1 MKWFAWVLAV
11 SILLG
16 TPLVLIVAGTPDQLG
31 TDPLQVAAQV
41 AYITI
46 APIFALTSAI
56 ILSQQPKNMVGW
68 TLMGIALG
76 FVISIVADVS
86 ASALSPYPADS
97 WYVAMF
103 PDQAHGFLSPDV
115 VDGWL
120 VTRALLASFS
130 WILFVFPLFHLL
142 MTFPTGR
149 LLSPRWRIL
158 AGLEGLMMLTMIFL
172 GTFSAQVGVEGSWAV
187 PNPIGFISVNIFDG
201 PFDTVWSFGLLVL
214 TVAGPTAMVLR
225 YRRAGTVE
233 RLQIKWLL
241 YAVGLFALVYGG
253 SAVQSGDSGS
263 LFDLMF
269 PISVAV
275 IGIAIAMAVLRYR
288 LYEIDRIISRTVGY
302 VLVIGFLAM
311 VYVTGAVWL
320 PTRLGGDSPL
330 FVAGSTLAVAALFNP
345 VRRRLLHWVDRRFYR
360 TRYNAERVVDGFVDS
375 LRNRTDL
382 DGLAAEWV
390 AAVTETM
397 QPASIG
403 IWVRG

>member
-1 MKWFAWVLAV
+1 MKWFAWLLAV

-16 TPLVLIVAGTPDQLG
+16 TPLVLIVAGTPDPLG
-31 TDPLQVAAQV
+31 TDPFQVAAQL
-41 AYITI
+41 AYIAI

-97 WYVAMF
+97 WYVDMF

-172 GTFSAQVGVEGSWAV
+172 GTFSAQVGAEGSWAV

>member
-16 TPLVLIVAGTPDQLG
+16 TPLVLIVAGTPDPLG
-31 TDPLQVAAQV
+31 TDPFQVAAQL
-41 AYITI
+41 AYIAI

>member
-1 MKWFAWVLAV
+1 MKLLAWGFAVV
-11 SILLG
+11 ILIAA
-16 TPLVLIVAGTPDQLG
+16 PLFLIVAGGQGQLG
-31 TDPLQVAAQV
+31 TDPIQVVAQV
-41 AYITI
+41 SYVAI
-46 APIFALTSAI
+46 APIFALTAAA
-56 ILSQQPKNMVGW
+56 ILSRQPKNMVGW
-68 TLMGIALG
+68 ILMAIASG
-76 FVISIVADVS
+76 FVIAIIADVS
-86 ASALSPYPADS
+86 ASAPQPYPIDS

-103 PDQAHGFLSPDV
+103 PDRPHGFLAPGV
-115 VDGWL
+115 ANGWL
-120 VTRALLASFS
+120 LIGVSLASWS

-149 LLSPRWRIL
+149 LLSRRWIPL
-158 AGLEGLMMLTMIFL
+158 AVLEIAMMSTMFL
-172 GTFSAQVGVEGSWAV
+172 VGTFSTELGVVGSWEV
-187 PNPIGFISVNIFDG
+187 SNPIGFISVN
-201 PFDTVWSFGLLVL
+201 PFSGAFNTVWDIGLLVL
-214 TVAGPTAMVLR
+214 TLGGPLAMVLR

-241 YAVGLFALVYGG
+241 YAVALFALVYGVT
-253 SAVQSGDSGS
+253 AVQSGNSGS
-263 LFDLMF
+263 FFDILF
-269 PISVAV
+269 PVSVAG

-302 VLVIGFLAM
+302 VLVISSLAM

-360 TRYNAERVVDGFVDS
+360 TRYDAERVVEGFVDS

-382 DGLAAEWV
+382 EGLATEWV